1 MIDLAKTSGLAWTTA
16 SVDNAAGSAQDIR
29 TDLTSIEISTPREE
43 WEITGV
49 DKSAKERTLLLADF
63 SAKMSG
69 IFDPGSNLA
78 HDVFKTVPS
87 TTVARTVTLVVAAKT
102 LAAECL
108 FADYPLKRDSS
119 GKFTFD
125 VEGVLADGTVPVWS

>member
-1 MIDLAKTSGLAWTTA
+1 LAKTSGLGWTTA
-16 SVDNAAGSAQDIR
+16 SIDDASGTPRDIR
-29 TDLTSIEISTPREE
+29 TDLTSIELSTPREL

-69 IFDPGSNLA
+69 VFDPGVNLA

-87 TTVARTVTLVVAAKT
+87 TTVARTSTFGVAGKSLGAK
-102 LAAECL
+102 LLYAN
-108 FADYPLKRDSS
+108 YPIKRDSS
-119 GKFTFD
+119 GKLTFD
-125 VEGVLADGTVPVWS
+125 VEGVLADGTVPVWA

>member
-1 MIDLAKTSGLAWTTA
+1 MAKQSGLAWTTA
-16 SVDNAAGSAQDIR
+16 SIDDATGTPRDIR
-29 TDLTSIEISTPREE
+29 TDLVSVELSTPREE
-43 WEITGV
+43 WEITGI

-78 HDVFKTVPS
+78 HSVFRTVPS
-87 TTVARTVTLVVAAKT
+87 TTVNRTSTFVVASVT
-102 LAAECL
+102 LAAEL
-108 FADYPLKRDSS
+108 LYANYPLKRDSS

-125 VEGVLADGTVPVWS
+125 VEGVLADGNVPVWS